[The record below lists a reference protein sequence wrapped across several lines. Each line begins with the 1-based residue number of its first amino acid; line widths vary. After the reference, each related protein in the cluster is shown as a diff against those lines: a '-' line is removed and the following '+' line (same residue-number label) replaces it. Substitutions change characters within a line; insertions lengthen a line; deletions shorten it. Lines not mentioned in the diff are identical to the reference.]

1 MVDKRY
7 MVAQWLGEIESNGV
21 RWRAYQTGEQDWVL
35 LRQLS
40 PDGLI
45 ETGIE
50 VAVERS
56 NLKVKLPRP

>member
-1 MVDKRY
+1 MDKRY
-7 MVAQWLGEIESNGV
+7 MAAQWLGEIESNGM
-21 RWRAYQTGEQDWVL
+21 RWRAYETGEKGWVL

-40 PDGLI
+40 PNGLV
-45 ETGIE
+45 ETGSE

>member
-1 MVDKRY
+1 MDKRY

-21 RWRAYQTGEQDWVL
+21 RWRAYQTGEEGWVL

-40 PDGLI
+40 PSGLI

-50 VAVERS
+50 VPVERS